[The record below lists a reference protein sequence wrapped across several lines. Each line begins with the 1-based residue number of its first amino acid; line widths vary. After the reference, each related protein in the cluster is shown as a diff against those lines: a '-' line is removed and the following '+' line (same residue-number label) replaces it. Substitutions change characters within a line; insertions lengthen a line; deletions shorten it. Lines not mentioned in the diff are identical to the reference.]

1 MLNSDTSQGVY
12 APLCQ
17 TMSDSESEEELLHRN
32 HQHARLQPKSTN
44 AVRTASNL
52 TRIENHLM
60 FSTTEILG
68 NYTNVT
74 GNEYE
79 RTNGTSTWTNT
90 VTKEGMS
97 GSRKVLFF
105 LSIGLCVF
113 VIVGFLWLL
122 PCSDTATCSSGEKGA
137 KTHNWL
143 RDYEKIELKGV
154 INTAAGLKGR
164 GKNLIFMYR
173 SDRVFVEFDE
183 GEHHTNG
190 IISLIGRGGQVG
202 WYDEMP
208 EEPKSIDCSLV
219 DVNKNGQPDCLVVG
233 QMGQLGALDPISGE
247 WLWSWRAGNA
257 SKIPEDS
264 VDFPLILPDLNGDG
278 VKDLLQIG
286 LSEGNQHNG
295 LTLISGATG
304 RILGK
309 SYTVAECECIHRLA
323 IDRDFRI
330 TLSCWRNESS
340 VAFSKSLED
349 LYQMW
354 TNTPLRAE
362 ILTKPETIEQHRL
375 LGQRKNTENQ
385 YNIYPVGGKELIVEN
400 RGKCPHHCNM
410 TVRLIDEKH
419 NHELLIRNGS
429 GVYGMVPTSLSL
441 NSSRSAVSGFIMKFW
456 EWTPA
461 SGEFFESRRR
471 REFPE
476 VVRNHTHS
484 PLEPI
489 LRMRVLREVVLM
501 ILFNATDTRVI
512 NTSQNNIVQFCL
524 EEHGEE
530 IFCQPDLNY
539 QENSLLIAD
548 LDDDGSQELISY
560 YTTFISSDNEKENW
574 RLITYV
580 QLLRLESEL
589 AKLSDFEGVN

>member
-1 MLNSDTSQGVY
+1 MINSDTKQGVY

-32 HQHARLQPKSTN
+32 HHHARLQSKSTN
-44 AVRTASNL
+44 PARTPSNL
-52 TRIENHLM
+52 NRIENHLM

-68 NYTNVT
+68 NYSNVE
-74 GNEYE
+74 G
-79 RTNGTSTWTNT
+79 GHVPASWTNT
-90 VTKEGMS
+90 LPEKKGMS
-97 GSRKVLFF
+97 GGRKILFF
-105 LSIGLCVF
+105 LSIGLCIF
-113 VIVGFLWLL
+113 VTVGFLWLL
-122 PCSDTATCSSGEKGA
+122 PCSDSATCSSGEKKI

-143 RDYEKIELKGV
+143 RDYEKIELKGI
-154 INTAAGLKGR
+154 INTVTGLKGR

-173 SDRVFVEFDE
+173 SDRVFAEFDE
-183 GEHHTNG
+183 NDHHTNG
-190 IISLIGRGGQVG
+190 IISLIGRGGQVA

-208 EEPKSIDCSLV
+208 EEPKSIDCTLLDV
-219 DVNKNGQPDCLVVG
+219 DKNGEADCLIVG
-233 QMGQLGALDPISGE
+233 QMGQLGALDPVSGE
-247 WLWSWRAGNA
+247 WLWHISPRIGNS
-257 SKIPEDS
+257 SKIPEDA
-264 VDFPLILPDLNGDG
+264 VDFPLILPDLDGDG

-286 LSEGNQHNG
+286 PSETNQHNS
-295 LTLISGATG
+295 LFLISGATG

-309 SYTVAECECIHRLA
+309 SYTVAECESVHKLT
-323 IDRDFRI
+323 IDRNFRI
-330 TLSCWRNESS
+330 NLSCWRNESS
-340 VAFSKSLED
+340 VSYVKSLDD
-349 LYQMW
+349 LYRLW
-354 TNTPLRAE
+354 TNNALKVDA
-362 ILTKPETIEQHRL
+362 LSKPETIEQHRL

-385 YNIYPVGGKELIVEN
+385 INIYPSGGKELIIEN

-410 TVRLIDEKH
+410 TVRLMDEKQ
-419 NHELLIRNGS
+419 NHEVLIRNGT
-429 GVYGMVPTSLSL
+429 GIYGMVPTILSL
-441 NSSRSAVSGFIMKFW
+441 NTTKSTLNGFIVKFW

-461 SGEFFESRRR
+461 AGEFFRKR

-476 VVRNHTHS
+476 IIRNHTHS

-501 ILFNATDTRVI
+501 ILFNSTDTRVI

-548 LDDDGSQELISY
+548 LDEDGSQELISY

-589 AKLSDFEGVN
+589 AKLNDSEGLN

>member
-1 MLNSDTSQGVY
+1 MISSDTSQGVY

-32 HQHARLQPKSTN
+32 HHHARLQPKSGN
-44 AVRTASNL
+44 AVRTPSNL

-68 NYTNVT
+68 NYSNV
-74 GNEYE
+74 E
-79 RTNGTSTWTNT
+79 RGSIPPTWTNT
-90 VTKEGMS
+90 LPERKGMS
-97 GSRKVLFF
+97 GVRKALFCA
-105 LSIGLCVF
+105 SIGLCILVT
-113 VIVGFLWLL
+113 VAFLWLL
-122 PCSDTATCSSGEKGA
+122 PCSDSATCSNGEKGM

-154 INTAAGLKGR
+154 INTVAGVQGR

-173 SDRVFVEFDE
+173 SDRVFAEFED

-190 IISLIGRGGQVG
+190 IISLIGRGGHVA

-208 EEPKSIDCSLV
+208 EEPKSIDCTLV
-219 DVNKNGQPDCLVVG
+219 DVDKNGQPDCLIVG
-233 QMGQLGALDPISGE
+233 KMGLLGALDPVSGE
-247 WLWSWRAGNA
+247 WLWHINTRGANSSR
-257 SKIPEDS
+257 IPEDS

-286 LSEGNQHNG
+286 LSDANQHNS
-295 LTLISGATG
+295 LILISGATG
-304 RILGK
+304 RVLGK
-309 SYTVAECECIHRLA
+309 SYTVMECESIHRLT
-323 IDRDFRI
+323 IDKDFRI
-330 TLSCWRNESS
+330 NLSCWRNESS

-349 LYQMW
+349 LYRLW
-354 TNTPLRAE
+354 TNTALKVN
-362 ILTKPETIEQHRL
+362 ILSRPESIEQHRL

-385 YNIYPVGGKELIVEN
+385 YNIYPAGGRELIVEN

-410 TVRLIDEKH
+410 TVRLTDERH
-419 NHELLIRNGS
+419 NHEVLIKNGT
-429 GVYGMVPTSLSL
+429 GIYGMVPTSLSL
-441 NSSRSAVSGFIMKFW
+441 NTTRSAVSGFIVKFW
-456 EWTPA
+456 EWTPS
-461 SGEFFESRRR
+461 SGELFSSRKR

-476 VVRNHTHS
+476 MVRNHTHS
-484 PLEPI
+484 PMEPM

-501 ILFNATDTRVI
+501 ILFNSTDTRVI

-539 QENSLLIAD
+539 QENSLMIAD

-589 AKLSDFEGVN
+589 AKLSDSDSV